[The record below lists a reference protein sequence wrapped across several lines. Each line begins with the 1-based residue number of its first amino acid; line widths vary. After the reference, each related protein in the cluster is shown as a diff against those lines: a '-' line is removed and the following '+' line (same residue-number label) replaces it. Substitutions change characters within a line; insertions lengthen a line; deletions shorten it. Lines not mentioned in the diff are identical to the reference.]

1 MKLNAFDMCTGQT
14 SPSPGRSCVRRNAAC
29 EASGRALMFSPD
41 LDLASLATDSGVL
54 SIWTL
59 VLLSRL

>member
-1 MKLNAFDMCTGQT
+1 MV
-14 SPSPGRSCVRRNAAC
+14 SV
-29 EASGRALMFSPD
+29 D
-41 LDLASLATDSGVL
+41 LDLASFATDSGVL